1 MIYII
6 AAAVVAYLAR
16 TLFMFIGASKIRR
29 KSVGQ
34 ISFTPA
40 ISVLVPA
47 RNEEETIEQCL
58 IALASSNYPKD
69 KFEIIAID
77 DRSSDATLQIMQ
89 KVAAKYDNIKV
100 LSIKDEQQKQNLRG
114 KAGALHFGAEV
125 AKGEILL
132 MTDADCIVH
141 PEWIS
146 TITKNYA
153 NEHIGLVASFTLID
167 GKRLFDIIQSVE
179 WIYMNTMASA
189 GIAFDIPLGCYG
201 NNVSVRRK
209 VYEEI
214 GGYKKIPFS
223 VTEDL
228 SLLKTV
234 HNYGYALHYV
244 TDYRGTVITKPC
256 RTFAEYISQHRRW
269 AMGGLTLGWK
279 AVVFVLS
286 SLLMWVGIVAPLFTA
301 NYIYAILLL
310 LLRFAGDFSI
320 IFPSAVK
327 LKQNKLLLYL
337 IPSILFFLIIE
348 LIIPFTLFSKKVRWK
363 GQIFKG

>member
-1 MIYII
+1 MIYIFI
-6 AAAVVAYLAR
+6 AAVAVYLAR

-29 KSVGQ
+29 KSVGRNDFVP
-34 ISFTPA
+34 SV
-40 ISVLVPA
+40 SVLVPA
-47 RNEEETIEQCL
+47 RNEEDTIEECL
-58 IALASSNYPKD
+58 MALALSNYPKE

-77 DRSSDATLQIMQ
+77 DRSTDSTLQIMQ
-89 KVAAKYDNIKV
+89 KVAAKFDNIKV

-114 KAGALHFGAEV
+114 KAGALHYGADAAV
-125 AKGEILL
+125 GDILL

-141 PEWIS
+141 PDWIR
-146 TITKNYA
+146 TIAECYA
-153 NEHIGLVASFTLID
+153 DDNIGLVASFTLVG

-189 GIAFDIPLGCYG
+189 GVGLNIPLGCYG
-201 NNVSVRRK
+201 NNLSVRKK

-214 GGYKKIPFS
+214 GGYKQIPFS

-234 HNYGYALHYV
+234 HKYGHSLHYE
-244 TDYRGTVITKPC
+244 TDVKGTVVTRPC
-256 RTFAEYISQHRRW
+256 KTFTEYISQHRRW

-286 SLLMWVGIVAPLFTA
+286 SFLMWIGIVASLLTA
-301 NYIYAILLL
+301 NYLFAILLL
-310 LLRFAGDFSI
+310 LLRFAGDLSI
-320 IFPSAVK
+320 IFPSVIK
-327 LKQNKLLLYL
+327 LKQNKLLMYV

-348 LIIPFTLFSKKVRWK
+348 IIIPFTLFTKKVRWK

>member
-1 MIYII
+1 MIYIFI
-6 AAAVVAYLAR
+6 AAVVVYLAR
-16 TLFMFIGASKIRR
+16 TLFMFVGAGKIRR
-29 KSVGQ
+29 KSIGQ
-34 ISFTPA
+34 GEFEPSVC
-40 ISVLVPA
+40 VLVPA

-58 IALASSNYPKD
+58 ISLASSNYPKE

-77 DRSSDATLQIMQ
+77 DRSSDNTLSIMQ
-89 KVAAKYDNIKV
+89 KVAAKFDNIKV

-141 PEWIS
+141 PEWIR
-146 TITKNYA
+146 TIAKNYED
-153 NEHIGLVASFTLID
+153 EHIGLVASFTLVD

-189 GIAFDIPLGCYG
+189 GVALNIPLGCYG
-201 NNVSVRRK
+201 NNLSVRRK

-234 HNYGYALHYV
+234 HNCGHSLHYV
-244 TDYRGTVITKPC
+244 TDINGTVTTRPC
-256 RTFAEYISQHRRW
+256 KTFTEYISQHRRW

-286 SLLMWVGIVAPLFTA
+286 SLLMWIGIVASLFTA
-301 NYIYAILLL
+301 NYIFAILLL
-310 LLRFAGDFSI
+310 LLRFMGDFSI
-320 IFPSAVK
+320 IFPSAIK
-327 LKQNKLLLYL
+327 LKQNKLLKYI

-348 LIIPFTLFSKKVRWK
+348 LIIPFTLFSKKVHWK